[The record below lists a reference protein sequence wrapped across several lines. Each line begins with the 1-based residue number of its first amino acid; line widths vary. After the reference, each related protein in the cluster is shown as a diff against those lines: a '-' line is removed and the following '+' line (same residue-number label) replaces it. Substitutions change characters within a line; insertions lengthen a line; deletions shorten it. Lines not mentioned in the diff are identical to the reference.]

1 MNLSEVYI
9 KNFRNIKEVTLS
21 LSKYSVILGKNN
33 EGKTNI
39 MKAIYRGWNI
49 INDFSTHYPKA
60 ISAMIKRDGFRIK
73 YNSIPKSSKEIVED
87 DITLVP
93 SFKTKDITI
102 GFYFDLTS
110 EEKVSLYNLLKSKTV
125 ITDKIYIEVKYDEY
139 LRYKCKVK
147 LNIDGRF
154 LKSSENILTS
164 VLFIIEK
171 FDIDYIPS
179 IRTEETATEIIKDA
193 VNERLND
200 LTLRDDYNKAI
211 GLVNELQDQ
220 ELKKLSEQIEPVI
233 KRYLK
238 NIKSIEVKSMKSTLP
253 KINYGYLRDVDIY
266 IDDGNLTS
274 IKNKGD
280 GIKSLIALS
289 ILQTSEANNRLL
301 MIDELEAHLHS
312 GAIRELKNKIKNDTL
327 NHQALICSHHQIL
340 VDRNKLTNNKILNK
354 GELIDN
360 IDIRDIR
367 RELGVS
373 WFCCKVKK

>member
-301 MIDELEAHLHS
+301 MIDEPEAHLHS

-373 WFCCKVKK
+373 WFCC

>member
-266 IDDGNLTS
+266 I
-274 IKNKGD
+274 
-280 GIKSLIALS
+280 
-289 ILQTSEANNRLL
+289 
-301 MIDELEAHLHS
+301 
-312 GAIRELKNKIKNDTL
+312 
-327 NHQALICSHHQIL
+327 
-340 VDRNKLTNNKILNK
+340 
-354 GELIDN
+354 
-360 IDIRDIR
+360 
-367 RELGVS
+367 
-373 WFCCKVKK
+373 